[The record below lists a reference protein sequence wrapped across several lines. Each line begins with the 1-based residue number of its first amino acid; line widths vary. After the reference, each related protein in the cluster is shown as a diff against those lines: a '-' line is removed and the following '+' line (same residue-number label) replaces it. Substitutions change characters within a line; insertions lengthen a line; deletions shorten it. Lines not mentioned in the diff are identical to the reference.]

1 MRNARLTANIQ
12 GKETQNRTTR
22 KKHIKININ
31 INKPVPELSPGLLGR
46 KINPNPKQIILKGE
60 FPKQIKLK

>member
-46 KINPNPKQIILKGE
+46 KINPDP
-60 FPKQIKLK
+60 